1 MIKRLVAGLAVPLML
16 WGSVAQAE
24 FQRADLDRLALD
36 VWRVRAAFHTY
47 TVMQGATEYLQA
59 LEDMIADTDDVL
71 DSLES
76 SVETDQE
83 AAFIEQVRESWSRYR
98 DLANSNTIAEMGY
111 TEHYTIVDLE
121 SEALGLDRLIS
132 GQRTSV
138 SGKGEDLAQLA
149 VLLQHLASEYMYV
162 AGSPDGG
169 SGAIGTGAEEGRLE
183 FVRAVPEFETK
194 LKAAQQAWR
203 GNPDISRELRSVA
216 SKWGFIRESLVKF
229 YENSVPFIVHRYSV
243 QMVDSLNTAAEMA
256 RQ

>member
-1 MIKRLVAGLAVPLML
+1 
-16 WGSVAQAE
+16 
-24 FQRADLDRLALD
+24 
-36 VWRVRAAFHTY
+36 
-47 TVMQGATEYLQA
+47 VMQGANEYLQA

-71 DSLES
+71 DALES

-83 AAFIEQVRESWSRYR
+83 ADFIEQVRESWSRYR
-98 DLANSNTIAEMGY
+98 SLAESNTVAEMGY

-121 SEALGLDRLIS
+121 SEALALSRLIATRR
-132 GQRTSV
+132 GSV
-138 SGKGEDLAQLA
+138 SGKGEDLAELA

-183 FVRAVPEFETK
+183 FVRAVPEFENR

-203 GNPDISRELRSVA
+203 TNPDISRELRSVA
-216 SKWGFIRESLVKF
+216 AKWGFIRESLVKF

-243 QMVDSLNTAAEMA
+243 QMVGSLNNAADMA
-256 RQ
+256 RK